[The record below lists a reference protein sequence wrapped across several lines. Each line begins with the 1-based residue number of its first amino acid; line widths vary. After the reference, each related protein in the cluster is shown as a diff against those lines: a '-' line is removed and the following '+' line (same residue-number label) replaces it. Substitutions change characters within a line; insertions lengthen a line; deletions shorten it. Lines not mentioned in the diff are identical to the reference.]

1 MKKKIINVLLPL
13 PFNQTF
19 QYLCNEDE
27 QVELGSFVAV
37 PFKNKIVIG
46 CIWENKTKLEKRL
59 PKNKIRNIE
68 KKLNFSP
75 LNKNNR
81 DFIVWVS
88 DYTMNNL
95 GTTLKLCLSIK
106 QIFFKKKKIE
116 KIKEQFLNSSL
127 EKPLLTEEQLNAK
140 KYIFKKINNKQFSTV
155 VIDGVAGSGKSEV
168 YFVAINKC
176 LIDR

>member
-106 QIFFKKKKIE
+106 QIFFKKKK
-116 KIKEQFLNSSL
+116 L
-127 EKPLLTEEQLNAK
+127 K
-140 KYIFKKINNKQFSTV
+140 KLKHSF
-155 VIDGVAGSGKSEV
+155 
-168 YFVAINKC
+168 
-176 LIDR
+176 